1 MGNERSDVV
10 YATGIQ
16 SVGDEFACRGLGIV
30 DRGQQSADCRV
41 VDEIGQAIGTQEKA
55 ILREHVRL
63 TYVHIQPGG

>member
-10 YATGIQ
+10 DATGIQ
-16 SVGDEFACRGLGIV
+16 SVGNELARRGFGII

-55 ILREHVRL
+55 ILRERHRL
-63 TYVHIQPGG
+63 TYVDVEAGG